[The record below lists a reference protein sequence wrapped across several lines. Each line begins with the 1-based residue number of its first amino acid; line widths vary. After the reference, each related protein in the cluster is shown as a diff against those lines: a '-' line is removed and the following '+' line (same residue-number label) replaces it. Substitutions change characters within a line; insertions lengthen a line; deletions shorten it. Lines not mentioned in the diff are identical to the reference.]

1 MLVDCSDGGWGC
13 ERGGCEAATAAW
25 TCLAQC
31 PHFNIARAAV
41 LECVK
46 PDFHHLKTS
55 MTRHIG
61 NGSSRTYSV
70 FLCRI
75 KDAPGVC
82 CNFNAIFEGNRVK
95 ISGSSE
101 RNESGSDKLRH
112 LRECGMLLVPRLHV
126 SHVFVRDVLQLRDHK
141 LRKTAADAFKL
152 QLRMLHNSRQDRK
165 QDFEITH
172 SLVLRHNESVG
183 EHLRKVAQIAL
194 EQSDLEPQPFF
205 DDGFADVRGNRGEI
219 CGEHEVTARAAPNN
233 KNMRSTPASKKRG
246 AAPETEFSQGTSWAG
261 GMTDAE
267 CNLSMNGCSIR
278 GSLPESC
285 GVDL

>member
-1 MLVDCSDGGWGC
+1 MQARRGARLAWSSVRWDCLTPAWRSSCKTSQKEGQLMLVDCSDGGWGC

-31 PHFNIARAAV
+31 AHFNIARAAV

-55 MTRHIG
+55 MRRHIG

-112 LRECGMLLVPRLHV
+112 LRECG
-126 SHVFVRDVLQLRDHK
+126 
-141 LRKTAADAFKL
+141 DAPCS
-152 QLRMLHNSRQDRK
+152 MSPC
-165 QDFEITH
+165 
-172 SLVLRHNESVG
+172 SSC
-183 EHLRKVAQIAL
+183 
-194 EQSDLEPQPFF
+194 
-205 DDGFADVRGNRGEI
+205 I
-219 CGEHEVTARAAPNN
+219 CT
-233 KNMRSTPASKKRG
+233 
-246 AAPETEFSQGTSWAG
+246 
-261 GMTDAE
+261 
-267 CNLSMNGCSIR
+267 
-278 GSLPESC
+278 
-285 GVDL
+285 